1 VFVPVVLENNMERK
15 AGNDNRPMSVDSW
28 PLREGGY
35 AFRHRDEMRTKPW
48 MSSGENYREFLIAAG
63 CIREYTHC
71 AADHT
76 CMTIEE
82 GTIMLVRDIMTK
94 HVEYVPPGA
103 SLEEAAQRMRDLNIG
118 SLPVGENDRLVGM
131 LTDRDMTIRAVADGR
146 NPQTTTAR
154 DAMSPTVVYVFDDQD
169 ITEAADVMK
178 EKKIRRL
185 IVLNHDRRMVGI
197 CSLGDLTE
205 DELTAGDVLKEI
217 AQPNRVL

>member
-1 VFVPVVLENNMERK
+1 
-15 AGNDNRPMSVDSW
+15 
-28 PLREGGY
+28 
-35 AFRHRDEMRTKPW
+35 
-48 MSSGENYREFLIAAG
+48 
-63 CIREYTHC
+63 
-71 AADHT
+71 
-76 CMTIEE
+76 
-82 GTIMLVRDIMTK
+82 
-94 HVEYVPPGA
+94 
-103 SLEEAAQRMRDLNIG
+103 
-118 SLPVGENDRLVGM
+118 
-131 LTDRDMTIRAVADGR
+131 MTIRAVADGR